1 MKKIITILILTI
13 TSLFISSCEKVID
26 VPNDQ
31 YALVYT
37 SDDGDMLQLNEDLWN
52 FEYDILSHTYTNG
65 YGVILFNTP
74 IFEITDNLFD
84 SSRFYDLESIIIPN
98 SVTEIGSSAFS
109 NCRSLTSITI
119 PDSVTEISSSAFSNC
134 TSLISITIPDRV
146 TTIDGYAFYGCNSLT
161 SVFCKANTPPSL
173 GSDVFSGNALGR
185 KIYVPTTSVEAYKS
199 AYGWRDYIDD
209 IVGYDFM

>member
-37 SDDGDMLQLNEDLWN
+37 SDEGDMLQLYEYLWN

-74 IFEITDNLFD
+74 IFEITNNLFD

-109 NCRSLTSITI
+109 NCRSLTSFTI
-119 PDSVTEISSSAFSNC
+119 PDSVTEIGFWAFEDC
-134 TSLISITIPDRV
+134 ISLISVYCKPIIPPGGHSYMFD
-146 TTIDGYAFYGCNSLT
+146 N
-161 SVFCKANTPPSL
+161 
-173 GSDVFSGNALGR
+173 NAYGR